1 MVMNFRLPR
10 RLNRVQYI
18 LGSLL
23 VLIAVGFLALFEFR
37 AYMSGQ
43 SGVQM
48 WVPVFLA
55 ITLWVLRWP
64 CLDIPRL
71 RSIGWS
77 PWLVLLK
84 MVPAADVVLQI
95 LLLFIPPRDMDLNAI
110 QTEKAEDN
118 EPFFSKSRIIGWAM
132 SVLVL
137 LALGCGYWFAWQYM
151 PKEVHLTPVAEQTP
165 SPFVRT
171 GEPLK
176 VQSIFYQNS
185 AKSSAVVNS
194 NSVMV
199 GDHIGA
205 WRVTGITTNTVS
217 FQNDSGQMK
226 ILQLNTPASKP

>member
-18 LGSLL
+18 LGLLL
-23 VLIAVGFLALFEFR
+23 VLIAVGLLAPVGFR
-37 AYMSGQ
+37 AYASGQ

-48 WVPVFLA
+48 WVPVLLA
-55 ITLWVLRWP
+55 TTLWVLRWP
-64 CLDIPRL
+64 CLDVPRL

-110 QTEKAEDN
+110 QTEKDEDD
-118 EPFFSKSRIIGWAM
+118 EPFFSKSRIIGWTM

-137 LALGCGYWFAWQYM
+137 LALGCGYWVAWHAM
-151 PKEVHLTPVAEQTP
+151 PREVHLIPVPEQTP
-165 SPFVRT
+165 GPFVRT

-176 VQSIFYQNS
+176 VQSIFYQNPT
-185 AKSSAVVNS
+185 KSSAVVNS

-205 WRVTGITTNTVS
+205 WRVTAITTNTVS

-226 ILQLNTPASKP
+226 ILPLNAPAPNP